1 MCEYQKQASDFLKK
15 TKTAFT
21 ANCIGWGFHFE
32 GDTDKRQ
39 IFSVTLK
46 NDRHEYTFQF
56 GAALKDPTCTPYDV
70 LACLSGSPS
79 IADMDYEEFCDNYGY
94 EKYDFCDDTFEQIE
108 VSRKI
113 FEACKDE
120 AENVIKLFGDCLED
134 LAEIQ

>member
-32 GDTDKRQ
+32 GDTDNRK

-56 GAALKDPTCTPYDV
+56 GASLKDPTCTPYDV
-70 LACLSGSPS
+70 LACLSGSPQY
-79 IADMDYEEFCDNYGY
+79 ADMDHVEFCENFGY
-94 EKYDFCDDTFEQIE
+94 EVH

-113 FEACKDE
+113 FLACKEE